1 MTNMKDV
8 NAEKSLVDCEPRDD
22 KNSVNID
29 PVPKQC
35 ADDCWP
41 SQKRVPVQPP
51 LDWTQK
57 TPFSLRFNKL
67 GLGQHWLCDPIQ
79 TGQIINDLDTPN
91 REVIYRYSRS
101 IRACDEAMLD
111 LFRNMMVLDEQGQQ
125 HTVPIVWA
133 SQEKAVAYILQDN
146 TRKDNSLVVDRIRLP
161 IAAVWNSGMQFDQ
174 SRFTYQ
180 KAYSLLPWLDPGDVA
195 GFYKQEKFYKD
206 TFFGVT
212 RGIPVN
218 ISYTLYLWTL
228 YEEDM
233 NQLLEQVFQKFS
245 PVAYLQIKGIW
256 WEVIVTMDGTQN
268 NIDLEPGDMKVRVLK
283 YQISMTAKTYIAQPI
298 YRLKQLPTGPCEE
311 ADPREEKDPGEE
323 DDTPNFMRMTDD
335 EIKSSIEELKKS
347 LADLEKS
354 IEQTK
359 K

>member
-8 NAEKSLVDCEPRDD
+8 NAEKSLVECQDRDN

-35 ADDCWP
+35 DDDCWP
-41 SQKRVPVQPP
+41 SQKRVPIQPP
-51 LDWTQK
+51 KDWTRRK
-57 TPFSLRFNKL
+57 TFNKL

-91 REVIYRYSRS
+91 RDVIYRYSRS

-111 LFRNMMVLDEQGQQ
+111 LFRNVKVLDEQGKE
-125 HTVPIVWA
+125 HTVPIIWA
-133 SQEKAVAYILQDN
+133 SQEKAVAAILQDN
-146 TRKDNSLVVDRIRLP
+146 VRKDNSLVVDRIRLP
-161 IAAVWNSGMQFDQ
+161 ILAIWNAGMNFDQ

-180 KAYSLLPWLDPGDVA
+180 KAYTLLPWLTECEDGI
-195 GFYKQEKFYKD
+195 GFWKQEKYFKD

-218 ISYTLYLWTL
+218 INYTLYMWTL

-233 NQLLEQVFQKFS
+233 NQILEQAFQKFS
-245 PVAYLQIKGIW
+245 PVAYLQVKGIW
-256 WEVIVTMDGTQN
+256 WEVIVTLDGTTN
-268 NIDLEPGDMKVRVLK
+268 NIDLEPGDAKVRVLK
-283 YQISMTAKTYIAQPI
+283 YQFNMTAKSYIAQPI
-298 YRLKQLPTGPCEE
+298 YRLKEKPKHFCDERECGSDGP
-311 ADPREEKDPGEE
+311 EK
-323 DDTPNFMRMTDD
+323 PNFMTEEQPEMSDE
-335 EIKSSIEELKKS
+335 EIKNSIEELKKS
-347 LADLEKS
+347 VMELEES
-354 IEQTK
+354 MK

>member
-8 NAEKSLVDCEPRDD
+8 NAEKSLVDCNPRDN

-29 PVPKQC
+29 PVPPQC
-35 ADDCWP
+35 CDDGWP
-41 SQKRVPVQPP
+41 SQKRVPIQPP
-51 LDWTQK
+51 KDWYKRK
-57 TPFSLRFNKL
+57 TFNKL

-111 LFRNMMVLDEQGQQ
+111 MFRNVMVLDEQGKQ
-125 HTVPIVWA
+125 HTVPIIWA
-133 SQEKAVAYILQDN
+133 SQEKAVAAILQDN
-146 TRKDNSLVVDRIRLP
+146 VRKDNSLVVDRIRLP
-161 IAAVWNSGMQFDQ
+161 IIAIWNAGMQFDQ

-180 KAYSLLPWLDPGDVA
+180 KAYSLLPWLAPDDVV
-195 GFYKQEKFYKD
+195 GFWKQEKYYKD

-218 ISYTLYLWTL
+218 ISYTLYMWTL

-233 NQLLEQVFQKFS
+233 NQILEQAFQKFS
-245 PVAYLQIKGIW
+245 PVAYLQVKGIW
-256 WEVIVTMDGTQN
+256 WEVIVTLDSTQN
-268 NIDLEPGDMKVRVLK
+268 NIDLEPGDAKVRVLK
-283 YQISMTAKTYIAQPI
+283 YQFNMTAKSYIAQPI
-298 YRLKQLPTGPCEE
+298 YRLKELPNRICDER
-311 ADPREEKDPGEE
+311 DPAAPIER
-323 DDTPNFMRMTDD
+323 PNFMAGTMSDD
-335 EIKSSIEELKKS
+335 EIKDSIEELKKS
-347 LADLEKS
+347 VMELEES
-354 IEQTK
+354 MK